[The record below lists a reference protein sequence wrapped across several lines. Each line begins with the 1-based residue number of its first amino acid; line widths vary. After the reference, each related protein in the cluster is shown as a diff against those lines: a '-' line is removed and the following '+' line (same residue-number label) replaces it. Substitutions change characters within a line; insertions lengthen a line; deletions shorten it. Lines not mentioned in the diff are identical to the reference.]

1 MSSAT
6 SEEAMSSSAD
16 EEFQFL
22 INEKTTDL
30 KTVMAKKKKGR
41 KPSTT
46 CTLLTLADL
55 VIFGLI

>member
-6 SEEAMSSSAD
+6 SEEAMSISAD

-30 KTVMAKKKKGR
+30 KTVMTKKKKGR
-41 KPSTT
+41 EYKLSFIGYMLHAT
-46 CTLLTLADL
+46 
-55 VIFGLI
+55 